1 MNFELFFFLPCA
13 VPPVLA
19 YPLNQ
24 TEPIYAFFPNP
35 PGRGT
40 IGLVYTC
47 ILTLALCLWTAMHQD
62 VAFHKEHWFYG
73 AAYKG
78 SWMWLAII
86 LPEFLV
92 CCAVAQ
98 FLEAR
103 DLRTAWESHWDDID
117 GDNSDKARWLGI
129 SGAFLVVMGGYEI
142 TCPASCR
149 SGNPADCQMADSEFG
164 STTPPAEH
172 PTPAGAAMIE
182 TKTLIEKPPQRS
194 STIRLTLTPAG
205 LKELLKT
212 KGGHSVISELVGK
225 GVLNY
230 THFDRCQIKDK
241 GKANYVAKFLTT
253 VQILWIVVQWIGRKD
268 QGLAVTLLEVHV
280 LIRRCPLHFLL
291 ISQLPPSSPG
301 PIHALG

>member
-1 MNFELFFFLPCA
+1 
-13 VPPVLA
+13 
-19 YPLNQ
+19 
-24 TEPIYAFFPNP
+24 
-35 PGRGT
+35 
-40 IGLVYTC
+40 
-47 ILTLALCLWTAMHQD
+47 
-62 VAFHKEHWFYG
+62 
-73 AAYKG
+73 
-78 SWMWLAII
+78 
-86 LPEFLV
+86 
-92 CCAVAQ
+92 
-98 FLEAR
+98 
-103 DLRTAWESHWDDID
+103 
-117 GDNSDKARWLGI
+117 
-129 SGAFLVVMGGYEI
+129 
-142 TCPASCR
+142 
-149 SGNPADCQMADSEFG
+149 MADSESG
-164 STTPPAEH
+164 STTPPDEAVSLRAAEH
-172 PTPAGAAMIE
+172 LTPAGAATIE
-182 TKTLIEKPPQRS
+182 AKTLIEKPPQRS
-194 STIRLTLTPAG
+194 SATRLTLTPAG